1 MNPNDQTRAGNREG
15 VDCEQRSLFCPGGLE
30 AEGGHAVYPDKQ
42 TTFDK
47 NEVRWWSQV
56 STRERMVLVVQEIR
70 ETEKGRRCQ
79 KAIVPAGTNGGMGR
93 GLAKVLDL
101 ERYMDDS

>member
-1 MNPNDQTRAGNREG
+1 MTRLGLGTGREWTANSA
-15 VDCEQRSLFCPGGLE
+15 VDSAQE
-30 AEGGHAVYPDKQ
+30 ALKMKGGHVVYPDKQ

-101 ERYMDDS
+101 ERYMDDG